1 MSKFEGL
8 EHRVPIEHDNPSIVC
23 NDAICKK
30 CKLCVK
36 ACTND
41 AGVYPLYD
49 LANNG
54 DHAVCINCGQCVI
67 ACPFNALT
75 EVSNIDLV
83 EQALAD
89 KSKKVVFMTA
99 PAVRISLGD
108 AFNFPSGSNVT
119 GKMVSCL
126 RQLGASYVLDVTFG
140 ADMTIMEEANELI
153 ERIKQKGK
161 LPMFT
166 SCCPAWVRFA
176 EMVYPD
182 MLDNLST
189 VKSPIA
195 IQASLVKTY
204 FAKKMSEDPRNLV
217 VVSVTP
223 CTAKKFERT
232 RDELNAG
239 LKSNGF
245 EGSDCD
251 ISITTRELAKMIKD
265 HNIDFANIE
274 ESNFDSILGEGSG
287 AGLIF
292 GNTGG
297 VMEAA
302 LRTAYF
308 YLNGINPEA
317 ETFLKFEAVRG
328 LQNVKEAEVDLGK
341 IKVKVAVANQ
351 MAEARKLIDEIRS
364 GEKHYDFVEIMAC
377 KGGCANGGGQIKIL
391 RKPQMEEARINRNNA
406 LYEGDQKMKLRFCHD
421 NPQVKS
427 VYAEFLEKPGS
438 HKAHELTHTHFVDR
452 SWEIN
457 GK

>member
-1 MSKFEGL
+1 
-8 EHRVPIEHDNPSIVC
+8 
-23 NDAICKK
+23 
-30 CKLCVK
+30 
-36 ACTND
+36 
-41 AGVYPLYD
+41 
-49 LANNG
+49 
-54 DHAVCINCGQCVI
+54 
-67 ACPFNALT
+67 
-75 EVSNIDLV
+75 
-83 EQALAD
+83 
-89 KSKKVVFMTA
+89 
-99 PAVRISLGD
+99 
-108 AFNFPSGSNVT
+108 
-119 GKMVSCL
+119 
-126 RQLGASYVLDVTFG
+126 
-140 ADMTIMEEANELI
+140 MTIMEEANELI
-153 ERIKQKGK
+153 ERIQQKGK

-182 MLDNLST
+182 MLDSLST

-438 HKAHELTHTHFVDR
+438 HKAHELTHTHFVNR

>member
-1 MSKFEGL
+1 MSKFEGF

-23 NDAICKK
+23 NDSICKK

-36 ACTND
+36 ACTVD

-49 LANNG
+49 LEKNG

-67 ACPFNALT
+67 SCPFNALT
-75 EVSNIDLV
+75 EVSNIKEV
-83 EQALAD
+83 EEALAD
-89 KSKKVVFMTA
+89 KSKKVIFMTA

-108 AFNFPSGSNVT
+108 AFGLASGTNVT
-119 GKMVSCL
+119 GKMVAAL
-126 RQLGASYVLDVTFG
+126 RNLGADFVLDVTFG

-153 ERIKQKGK
+153 ERIEGGSK

-166 SCCPAWVRFA
+166 SCCPGWVRFA
-176 EMVYPD
+176 EMFYPD
-182 MLDNLST
+182 MLNQLST

-195 IQASLVKTY
+195 IQATLVKTY
-204 FAKKMSEDPRNLV
+204 FAKKMNLNSADLV

-232 RDELNAG
+232 REELNAATKLNG
-239 LKSNGF
+239 L

-251 ISITTRELAKMIKD
+251 ISITTRELAQMIKN
-265 HNIDFANIE
+265 HNIDFANLE
-274 ESNFDSILGEGSG
+274 DSNFDSILGEGSG

-308 YLNGINPEA
+308 YLNGTNPDQD
-317 ETFLKFEAVRG
+317 TFLKFEAVRG
-328 LQNVKEAEVDLGK
+328 LENVKEAYVDLGK
-341 IKVKVAVANQ
+341 ISIHVAVVNQ
-351 MAEARKLIDEIRS
+351 MAEAKKLIDEIRN
-364 GEKHYDFVEIMAC
+364 GNKHYDFVEVMAC

-391 RKPQMEEARINRNNA
+391 KKPQMEEARINRNTA
-406 LYEGDQKMKLRFCHD
+406 LYEGDKKMTIRFCHD
-421 NPQVKS
+421 NPQVKAM
-427 VYAEFLEKPGS
+427 YDNYLGKPGS
-438 HKAHELTHTHFVDR
+438 QIAHELTHTSFVDR